1 MEILQKN
8 KSQSSLH
15 EAIEQIKR
23 AFSRP
28 FDPDQQERL
37 LLYFSLLHQWN
48 KSINLTGIKEPELLV
63 YKHLGD
69 TLLFDR
75 AIPPKA
81 SNLLDI
87 GTGAG
92 IPGLLLKILRPN
104 LNVVLAEA
112 VKKKCSFL
120 RYVISVLDL
129 SDIHIEEKRLEANK
143 PPEHMPAPGFDVIV
157 SQAAGSL
164 KWLLNLSLPLLKQK
178 GTIIAIKGPAVADEL
193 SELEENVKQLGLSVK
208 VAKDRLPILDHTRMI
223 IHIIKEEKSQPMKEN
238 P

>member
-1 MEILQKN
+1 MEILRKN
-8 KSQSSLH
+8 KSQLSLH
-15 EAIEQIKR
+15 EAIGRIER
-23 AFSRP
+23 AFLRP
-28 FDPDQQERL
+28 IEPGQKEKL

-48 KSINLTGIKEPELLV
+48 KSINLTGIKEQEHLV

-69 TLLFDR
+69 TLLFDK
-75 AIPPKA
+75 AIPSKV

-120 RYVISVLDL
+120 RYAISVLDL
-129 SDIHIEEKRLEANK
+129 PKIHIEEKRLEANK
-143 PPEHMPAPGFDVIV
+143 PPEHMPAHGFDVIV

-164 KWLLNLSLPLLKQK
+164 KWLFNLSFPILKQQ
-178 GTIIAIKGPAVADEL
+178 GAIIALKGPAVADEL
-193 SELEENVKQLGLSVK
+193 SSVK
-208 VAKDRLPILDHTRMI
+208 EYAQKLEFSIKAEKDRLPILDHTRMI
-223 IHIIKEEKSQPMKEN
+223 IHIIKEEKHQPMEKN
-238 P
+238 S